1 MSCLPAPISLSC
13 SSYYVWLFV
22 CIGNRLCEE
31 LDTVLESREPTYEDV
46 NEHLPYL
53 TGVVKETLRL
63 HPSVP
68 KVC

>member
-1 MSCLPAPISLSC
+1 M
-13 SSYYVWLFV
+13 